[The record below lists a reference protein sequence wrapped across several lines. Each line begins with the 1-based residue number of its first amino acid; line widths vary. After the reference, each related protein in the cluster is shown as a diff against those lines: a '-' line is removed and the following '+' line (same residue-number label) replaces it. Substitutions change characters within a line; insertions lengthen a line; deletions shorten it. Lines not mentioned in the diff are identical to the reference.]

1 MLYLLMKEKFIDEKD
16 HDKSFRTS
24 SPLSFMVSNSQSSNI
39 DMCNIPNINDVSRYS
54 NMRDDDNECN
64 NSISSNDDVLHVR
77 CI

>member
-1 MLYLLMKEKFIDEKD
+1 MKEKFIDEKD

-54 NMRDDDNECN
+54 NMSDDDNECN
-64 NSISSNDDVLHVR
+64 DSG
-77 CI
+77 CGA